1 MAWFKLKPSFIN
13 GADMSLK
20 EKVQEMREVTRVRSF
35 QHPWSTQQVY
45 ATLYAY
51 IDELEAKLKEASK
64 PAPKKAPAKKAT
76 AKKAPAKKSST
87 KRAPAKKK

>member
-1 MAWFKLKPSFIN
+1 
-13 GADMSLK
+13 MSLK
-20 EKVQEMREVTRVRSF
+20 EKIEEMREVTRVRSF

-51 IDELEAKLKEASK
+51 IDELETKLKEASK
-64 PAPKKAPAKKAT
+64 PAPKKAPVKKAPT
-76 AKKAPAKKSST
+76 KKAPA

>member
-1 MAWFKLKPSFIN
+1 
-13 GADMSLK
+13 MSLK

-45 ATLYAY
+45 STLYAY

-64 PAPKKAPAKKAT
+64 PAPKKAPAKKA
-76 AKKAPAKKSST
+76 PAKSLQG
-87 KRAPAKKK
+87 P

>member
-1 MAWFKLKPSFIN
+1 
-13 GADMSLK
+13 MSLK

-35 QHPWSTQQVY
+35 QHQWSTQQVY

-51 IDELEAKLKEASK
+51 IDELEAKLEQASK
-64 PAPKKAPAKKAT
+64 PEPKKAPAKKAP
-76 AKKAPAKKSST
+76 AKKAPAKKAPA